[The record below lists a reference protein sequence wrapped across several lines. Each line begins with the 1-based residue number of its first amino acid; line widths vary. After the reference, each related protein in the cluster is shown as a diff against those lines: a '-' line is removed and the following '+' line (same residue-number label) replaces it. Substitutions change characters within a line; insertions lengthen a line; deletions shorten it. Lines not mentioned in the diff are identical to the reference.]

1 MYVDKDSSSRRFH
14 QVLKGP
20 SRFERDELTYQ
31 LLVSY
36 VCTYKML
43 SSVLLS
49 RSSEEYNHLFKS
61 I

>member
-20 SRFERDELTYQ
+20 WRFERDELTYQ
-31 LLVSY
+31 SLVSY
-36 VCTYKML
+36 VCAYKMM